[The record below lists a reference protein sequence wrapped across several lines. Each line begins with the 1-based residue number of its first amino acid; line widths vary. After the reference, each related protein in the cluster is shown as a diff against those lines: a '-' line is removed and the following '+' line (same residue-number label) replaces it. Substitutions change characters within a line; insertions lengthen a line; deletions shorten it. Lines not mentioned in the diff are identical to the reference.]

1 MKPTLNYI
9 DKKSA
14 GLSHNS
20 LTGLQQPLQTLWI
33 SLRNTRK
40 LHLFV
45 GCPLFSFRC
54 CSSSGKIEQIK
65 CLCTEE
71 HVAKIVIIIDSVEL
85 KFHNSYFLM
94 HNFRLFDAFLVK
106 ILVFCSLNQ
115 ENMGRK
121 GKNMGKYM
129 PKG

>member
-9 DKKSA
+9 NKKSA

-20 LTGLQQPLQTLWI
+20 KTGLQQPLQTLWI

-45 GCPLFSFRC
+45 GCPLFSFQC
-54 CSSSGKIEQIK
+54 CSSSWKNEQIK

-71 HVAKIVIIIDSVEL
+71 HVAKIVKLID
-85 KFHNSYFLM
+85 NSAKLRLRKCNKSLFLLP
-94 HNFRLFDAFLVK
+94 NASNLDFFKSID
-106 ILVFCSLNQ
+106 N
-115 ENMGRK
+115 
-121 GKNMGKYM
+121 
-129 PKG
+129 